1 MELQQQQ
8 LDELAEWLTRMEER
22 INKQEPVGADLEAIK
37 KQVEEHK
44 VRDGLALAATR

>member
-8 LDELAEWLTRMEER
+8 LDELAEWLTGMEER

-37 KQVEEHK
+37 KQVEDHK
-44 VRDGLALAATR
+44 VGDWLALASGN